1 MFSYWTYTDIFEENG
16 PPTKP
21 FHGGFGLFNVQ
32 SIPKPTY
39 YAYCF
44 LSRLG
49 DTELLCEDENA
60 YVCKSDKDVQVLFW
74 NIKGTPEKT
83 DNRKHF
89 SQDLVSPILPDAKI
103 SLDGFEPNKEYTI
116 TRETIGYKMGDAYT
130 AYLEMNLSE
139 LPTREETAYLIEK
152 AKPEKMSFTAK
163 ADENG
168 TLAFAVSQTENEA
181 DLIVIS
187 K

>member
-1 MFSYWTYTDIFEENG
+1 M
-16 PPTKP
+16 
-21 FHGGFGLFNVQ
+21 Q

-89 SQDLVSPILPDAKI
+89 SQNLVAPTLPDAKI

-130 AYLEMNLSE
+130 AYLERNLSE

-152 AKPEKMSFTAK
+152 AKPEKMSFTSK
-163 ADENG
+163 ADDNG

>member
-1 MFSYWTYTDIFEENG
+1 
-16 PPTKP
+16 
-21 FHGGFGLFNVQ
+21 
-32 SIPKPTY
+32 
-39 YAYCF
+39 
-44 LSRLG
+44 
-49 DTELLCEDENA
+49 
-60 YVCKSDKDVQVLFW
+60 
-74 NIKGTPEKT
+74 
-83 DNRKHF
+83 
-89 SQDLVSPILPDAKI
+89 
-103 SLDGFEPNKEYTI
+103 
-116 TRETIGYKMGDAYT
+116 
-130 AYLEMNLSE
+130 MNLSE